1 MSFSLFA
8 EMYRNMTERTEER
21 TWRALIQNYVL
32 TKAYCLKLFLI
43 SWDVTVI
50 LLL

>member
-21 TWRALIQNYVL
+21 TWRALIQKPTAWN
-32 TKAYCLKLFLI
+32 CFLFPEMLQ
-43 SWDVTVI
+43 
-50 LLL
+50 